1 MNDFAPRVLHFGP
14 YDGQE
19 IDTVVEI
26 DPAYIIEAAATV
38 HGHGIGAEALNR
50 AYQLLNRGEEDYDDY
65 ESLQEQAE
73 AFGFRIREDSYH
85 EE

>member
-1 MNDFAPRVLHFGP
+1 MNDFAPRILHFGP

-26 DPAYIIEAAATV
+26 DPAYILEIASTA
-38 HGHGIGAEALNR
+38 HGHGIGADAVNR

-65 ESLQEQAE
+65 ESLQEQASE
-73 AFGFRIREDSYH
+73 FGIDIDNYPD
-85 EE
+85 